1 LYKCP
6 EFRTLLRVTERVARV
21 LLARFGQFADRF
33 ADCFSRQPQRA
44 AASQY
49 LDALFNDSER
59 KSMQAMHGRLSD
71 PVSYQALQHFI
82 TDSPWEA
89 ERLWVRL
96 REVVPVRTGI
106 LALDDTSFPK
116 QGKHSVGVKRQYCGA
131 LGKIANCQV
140 AVSTV
145 LLGDRLAWPLS
156 FELYVPKEWIADAT
170 RRAAV
175 RMPERVR
182 FREKW
187 RIALAHIRRVLKA
200 GFQLTAVVADADY
213 GSTAPFRRGLEQLG
227 LRYGVAI
234 RGRLTMWVSG
244 ARRPHTATTLA
255 ARLPERDWQ
264 RVSWADG
271 TKGPLVAR
279 FAAIRVRPAKSRGER
294 WLLCERSV
302 IDDERKYYLLNL
314 EPTSTLHDLVTVVRS
329 RWPIEQQY
337 RELKDELGID
347 HFEGRSYRGWTHHTV
362 LTAVAFTFLQL
373 ERRRTDDEPRPT
385 LPHVRLWVREIMAV
399 LYVVHNRKLMNLIAS
414 FQRNPPLR
422 R

>member
-1 LYKCP
+1 VTEP
-6 EFRTLLRVTERVARV
+6 SARALLR
-21 LLARFGQFADRF
+21 RFGQFADQF
-33 ADCFSRQPQRA
+33 AGCFTRQPQRE

-49 LDALFNDSER
+49 IEGLFNDSER

-71 PVSYQALQHFI
+71 PVSYQALQQFI
-82 TDSPWEA
+82 TDSPWETA
-89 ERLWVRL
+89 PLWARL
-96 REVVPVRTGI
+96 RAQIPVRTGI

-131 LGKIANCQV
+131 LGKVANCQV

-145 LLGDRLAWPLS
+145 LLGADLAWPLT
-156 FELYVPKEWIADAT
+156 FELYLPKEWVADAA
-170 RRAAV
+170 RRRKARV
-175 RMPERVR
+175 PDPVR

-187 RIALAHIRRVLKA
+187 RMALAHIRHVRKA
-200 GFQLTAVVADADY
+200 GFHLTAVVADADY
-213 GSTAPFRRGLEQLG
+213 GSTAAFRSGLERLG

-234 RGRLTMWVSG
+234 RWFLVMGTPG
-244 ARRPHTATTLA
+244 ARRTRTAAELA
-255 ARLPERDWQ
+255 AAIPDRDWQ
-264 RVSWADG
+264 RIAWAKG
-271 TKGPLVAR
+271 TKGPLAAR

-294 WLLCERSV
+294 WLLCERSL

-314 EPTSTLHDLVTVVRS
+314 DATASLRDLVTLARS

-347 HFEGRSYRGWTHHTV
+347 HFEGRSYRGWAHHIV
-362 LTAVAFTFLQL
+362 LTAMAFTFLQL
-373 ERRRTDDEPRPT
+373 ERSRSADESRPT
-385 LPHVRLWVREIMAV
+385 LPHVRFWVREIMAV
-399 LYVVHNRKLMNLIAS
+399 LYVIGNRKLLNLLVA

>member
-1 LYKCP
+1 MTEP
-6 EFRTLLRVTERVARV
+6 SARALLR
-21 LLARFGQFADRF
+21 RFGQFADQF
-33 ADCFSRQPQRA
+33 AGCFTRRPQRE

-49 LDALFNDSER
+49 IEALFNDSER

-89 ERLWVRL
+89 ARLWKRL
-96 REVVPVRTGI
+96 HAQIPVRGGI

-131 LGKIANCQV
+131 LGKVANCQV

-145 LLGDRLAWPLS
+145 LVRDALAWPLS
-156 FELYVPKEWIADAT
+156 FELYLPREWFTDAT
-170 RRAAV
+170 RRTKTRIPAG
-175 RMPERVR
+175 VR

-187 RIALAHIRRVLKA
+187 RIALAHIRQVRKA
-200 GFQLTAVVADADY
+200 GFHLTAVVADADY
-213 GSTAPFRRGLEQLG
+213 GSTAAFRGGLERLG

-234 RGRLTMWVSG
+234 RWFLVMWTPG
-244 ARRPHTATTLA
+244 ARRTQTAAEIA
-255 ARLPERDWQ
+255 AAIPDPDWQ

-271 TKGPLVAR
+271 TKGPLAAR
-279 FAAIRVRPAKSRGER
+279 FTAIRVRPAKSRGER
-294 WLLCERSV
+294 WLLCERSL

-314 EPTSTLHDLVTVVRS
+314 DATASLRDLVTLARS

-362 LTAVAFTFLQL
+362 LTAIAFTFLQL
-373 ERRRTDDEPRPT
+373 ERRRADDEPRPT
-385 LPHVRLWVREIMAV
+385 LPHVRSWVREIMAV
-399 LYVVHNRKLMNLIAS
+399 LYVIGNRKLLNLLVS

>member
-1 LYKCP
+1 VTEP
-6 EFRTLLRVTERVARV
+6 SARALLR
-21 LLARFGQFADRF
+21 RFGQFADHF
-33 ADCFSRQPQRA
+33 GDCFNRRAQRD

-71 PVSYQALQHFI
+71 PGSYQALQHFI

-89 ERLWVRL
+89 TPLWARVRTL
-96 REVVPVRTGI
+96 VPVRQGI

-145 LLGDRLAWPLS
+145 LLDGALVWPLS
-156 FELYVPKEWIADAT
+156 FELYLPQEWCADAS
-170 RRAAV
+170 RRAQA
-175 RMPERVR
+175 RIPETMH

-187 RIALAHIRRVLKA
+187 RIALAHIRQVLKA
-200 GFQLTAVVADADY
+200 GFQLTAIVADTDY
-213 GSTAPFRRGLEQLG
+213 GARAGFRRGLERLG
-227 LRYGVAI
+227 LRYGLAVPSSAAFWTGDARATQTAAQI
-234 RGRLTMWVSG
+234 G
-244 ARRPHTATTLA
+244 AA
-255 ARLPERDWQ
+255 LPETHWQ
-264 RVSWADG
+264 RVSWAEG
-271 TKGPLVAR
+271 TKGALAAR
-279 FAAIRVRPAKSRGER
+279 FVAVRVRPAKSRGDR
-294 WLLCERSV
+294 WLLCERSLA
-302 IDDERKYYLLNL
+302 DDERKYYLLNL
-314 EPTSTLHDLVTVVRS
+314 EATVPLRELVAIVRS

-347 HFEGRSYRGWTHHTV
+347 HFEGRTYRGWTHHTV
-362 LTAVAFTFLQL
+362 LTAIAFTFLQL
-373 ERRRTDDEPRPT
+373 ERHRSDDEPRPT
-385 LPHVRLWVREIMAV
+385 LPNVRLWVREIMAV
-399 LYVVHNRKLMNLIAS
+399 LYVVNNRNLLHLIAS

>member
-1 LYKCP
+1 M
-6 EFRTLLRVTERVARV
+6 TERTARA
-21 LLARFGQFADRF
+21 LLQRFGQFADRF
-33 ADCFSRQPQRA
+33 ADGFSRHPQRA

-89 ERLWVRL
+89 EPLWARL
-96 REVVPVRTGI
+96 REAVPLRSGI

-116 QGKHSVGVKRQYCGA
+116 QGKHSVGVQRQYCGA
-131 LGKIANCQV
+131 LGKVANCQV

-145 LLGDRLAWPLS
+145 LLGDQLAWPLS
-156 FELYVPKEWIADAT
+156 FELYLPKTWLTDPA
-170 RRAAV
+170 RRAKA
-175 RMPERVR
+175 RIPDGVR

-187 RIALAHIRRVLKA
+187 RIALSHIRRVLKA
-200 GFQLTAVVADADY
+200 GFHVTAVVADADY
-213 GSTAPFRRGLEQLG
+213 GSTAAFRRGLEQRG

-234 RGRLTMWVSG
+234 RWFLTVWTPG
-244 ARRPHTATTLA
+244 ARA
-255 ARLPERDWQ
+255 ARTVAVIAAQLPERDWHQ
-264 RVSWADG
+264 VSWGAG
-271 TKGPLVAR
+271 TKGPLTAR
-279 FAAIRVRPAKSRGER
+279 FAAVRVRPAKSRGQR

-302 IDDERKYYLLNL
+302 VDDEPKYYLLNL
-314 EPTSTLHDLVTVVRS
+314 DPTTSLRDLVTVVRS

-362 LTAVAFTFLQL
+362 LTAIAFTFLQL
-373 ERRRTDDEPRPT
+373 ERLRSEDEARPT

-399 LYVVHNRKLMNLIAS
+399 LYVVNNRKLLNLIAS